1 MITTGKGGEGRGG
14 KSAFTSSGPN
24 CGQHAP
30 ILSSPHLS
38 LHSFLVRIHTP
49 PNTAW
54 QRVFPD
60 VRKCKYSQTKRSP
73 VYS

>member
-30 ILSSPHLS
+30 ILSSPFPP
-38 LHSFLVRIHTP
+38 FLLGPYTHTSKYRLA
-49 PNTAW
+49 T
-54 QRVFPD
+54 RFP
-60 VRKCKYSQTKRSP
+60 
-73 VYS
+73 